1 MRSGAVSPGARGR
14 RPDVSGAGGALHVA
28 TGAQV
33 RRVLATEL
41 RPHLIRFC
49 ASLVLLIA
57 GSALGLVT
65 PRLMGGLVDLV
76 RDGHPLLGRTG
87 TTAVWYAAGAMAAA
101 VGAMAVLTGFGYV
114 LMAGTVERVIASL
127 RERVIAGGIGMPAE
141 RIEEVGVGD
150 LVSRTTDD
158 VAEMTRAVNQSL
170 ASLAIGGF
178 AVAVTVV
185 GMALLDLR
193 FLGVAV
199 LLLPVYTLFVHRYR
213 THAPDAY
220 LCQRM
225 EMAQRASGILA
236 SLRGLRTVRAFNLQS
251 SRRSGIGDH
260 SWRAVE
266 LGVWIRILINRLFGG
281 VNLAEYLG
289 MSGVLVIGWFLVDHG
304 EVTVGVV
311 TTAALY
317 FLRLF
322 QPIGMLVVLIDP
334 LASATASLRRVV
346 GVIVEPDSR
355 PAEPAGVVSGIP
367 AGTAPRLRIEHLTF
381 GYPGGRKVL
390 DDITSEVAP
399 GTVTALVGASGA
411 GKSTL
416 GALIAGC
423 RPVESGR
430 VVIGTTDAS
439 TLTPGQRARAVC
451 LVTQGA
457 HVFAGT
463 LREDLLLARPGA
475 DDQALV
481 NALRRVGAGDWVDAL
496 PEGLDTVVG
505 ERGQVLGPV
514 EAQQVALA
522 RVLLIDPPVVILD
535 EATAEAGA
543 GGGAALEEA
552 AWNVVRGRTAGVIA
566 HRLDQAARA
575 DEVWLMESGRIVERG
590 SHRELVEQGGAYADL
605 WAAWSLGR

>member
-1 MRSGAVSPGARGR
+1 MIA
-14 RPDVSGAGGALHVA
+14 
-28 TGAQV
+28 
-33 RRVLATEL
+33 EL
-41 RPHLIRFC
+41 QPHLVRFG
-49 ASLVLLIA
+49 ASLVLLIT

-76 RDGHPLLGRTG
+76 RDGRPLLGHTG
-87 TTAVWYAAGAMAAA
+87 TTAVWWTAGTMATAVAAMA
-101 VGAMAVLTGFGYV
+101 LITGFGYV

-178 AVAVTVV
+178 AVLVTVV
-185 GMALLDLR
+185 GMALLDWR
-193 FLGVAV
+193 FLSVAV
-199 LLLPVYTLFVHRYR
+199 FLLPVYAVFVHRYR
-213 THAPDAY
+213 RYAPDAY

-251 SRRSGIGDH
+251 SRRVGIGDH

-281 VNLAEYLG
+281 VNLAEYMG
-289 MSGVLVIGWFLVDHG
+289 MSGVLVIGWFLVERG
-304 EVTVGVV
+304 EVSVGVV
-311 TTAALY
+311 TTATLY

-322 QPIGMLVVLIDP
+322 QPIGMLVILIDP
-334 LASATASLRRVV
+334 LASAAASLRRVV

-355 PAEPAGVVSGIP
+355 PAEIVD
-367 AGTAPRLRIEHLTF
+367 APGLPPGSAPGLRVEHLTF
-381 GYPGGRKVL
+381 SYPGGRTVL
-390 DDITSEVAP
+390 DDLTAEVAP
-399 GTVTALVGASGA
+399 GAVTALVGASGA

-423 RPVESGR
+423 RPVNSGR
-430 VVIGTTDAS
+430 VLIGGTDAS
-439 TLTPGQRARAVC
+439 TLTPGQRARSVC
-451 LVTQGA
+451 LIAQGA

-463 LREDLLLARPGA
+463 LREDLLLARPDA
-475 DDQALV
+475 DDDALID
-481 NALRRVGAGDWVDAL
+481 ALRRVGAGDWVAAL

-505 ERGQVLGPV
+505 ERGQVLDPV

-522 RVLLIDPPVVILD
+522 RVLLVDPPVVVLD

-543 GGGAALEEA
+543 GGSTALEEA
-552 AWNVVRGRTAGVIA
+552 AWNVVRGRTAVVIA
-566 HRLDQAARA
+566 HRLDQAVRA
-575 DEVWLMESGRIVERG
+575 DEIWLMESGRIVERG
-590 SHRELVEQGGAYADL
+590 THRKLVEQEGAYADL
-605 WAAWSLGR
+605 WAAWSRGR

>member
-1 MRSGAVSPGARGR
+1 MRSGAVSPGVRGR

-33 RRVLATEL
+33 RRVLDTEL
-41 RPHLIRFC
+41 RPHLHRFC

-87 TTAVWYAAGAMAAA
+87 TTAVWYAAGAMATS
-101 VGAMAVLTGFGYV
+101 VGVMAVLTGFGYV

-199 LLLPVYTLFVHRYR
+199 LLLPIYALFVHRYR

-236 SLRGLRTVRAFNLQS
+236 SLRGLRTVRAFNLQP
-251 SRRSGIGDH
+251 SRRSEIGDH

-281 VNLAEYLG
+281 VNLAEYIG
-289 MSGVLVIGWFLVDHG
+289 MSGVLVIGWFLVDRG

-334 LASATASLRRVV
+334 LASAAASLRRVV

-355 PAEPAGVVSGIP
+355 PVEVADAPGIP
-367 AGTAPRLRIEHLTF
+367 PGTAPGLRLEHLTF
-381 GYPGGRKVL
+381 SYPGGRTVL

-399 GTVTALVGASGA
+399 GSVTALVGASGA

-423 RPVESGR
+423 RPVSSGR
-430 VVIGTTDAS
+430 VLIGATDAS

-463 LREDLLLARPGA
+463 LREDLLLARPDA
-475 DDQALV
+475 DDTALV
-481 NALRRVGAGDWVDAL
+481 DALRRVGADDWVAAL
-496 PEGLDTVVG
+496 PDGLDTVVG

-522 RVLLIDPPVVILD
+522 RVLLVDPPVVILD

-543 GGGAALEEA
+543 GGSTALEEA
-552 AWNVVRGRTAGVIA
+552 AWSVVRGRTAVIIA
-566 HRLDQAARA
+566 HRLDQAVRA

-590 SHRELVEQGGAYADL
+590 THRELVEQGGAYADL
-605 WAAWSLGR
+605 WAAWARGR